1 MHHLNDSTILD
12 FPQPFGPT
20 IPVKPFSIRK
30 VVLSKKDLNPD
41 ISNFLKKIFLQYNLE
56 KFSVNISVNH
66 KIININQPYN
76 IKNGDEIAI
85 LPPFAGG

>member
-1 MHHLNDSTILD
+1 MENKQLTNQKEFVIVKY
-12 FPQPFGPT
+12 FGIISEKT
-20 IPVKPFSIRK
+20 GKNEEKIE
-30 VVLSKKDLNPD
+30 LTDND

-56 KFSVNISVNH
+56 KFSVNISLNH
-66 KIININQPYN
+66 EIINLNQPYN

>member
-1 MHHLNDSTILD
+1 MENKQLTNQKEFVIVKY
-12 FPQPFGPT
+12 FGIISEKT
-20 IPVKPFSIRK
+20 GKNEEKIELTV
-30 VVLSKKDLNPD
+30 ND

>member
-1 MHHLNDSTILD
+1 MENKQLTNQKEFVIISEKTGKNEEKIEL
-12 FPQPFGPT
+12 T
-20 IPVKPFSIRK
+20 V
-30 VVLSKKDLNPD
+30 ND

-56 KFSVNISVNH
+56 KFSVNISLNH
-66 KIININQPYN
+66 EIINLNQPYN

>member
-1 MHHLNDSTILD
+1 MENKQLTNQKEFVIVKY
-12 FPQPFGPT
+12 FGIISEKT
-20 IPVKPFSIRK
+20 GKNEERIELTV
-30 VVLSKKDLNPD
+30 ND